1 MVAVV
6 LGAEID
12 PNNATVGYLTDL
24 SYQTQFDCNDES
36 FPGAYTSAQ
45 GSGIP
50 TCDEYLVLL
59 CNSTTCLY
67 YQYQLPDCQGE
78 VVSVTPGPTL
88 NTCEGASKS
97 VFLPGDMGYEVFG
110 EALISLS
117 YSTASSIEDCPNSL
131 ANLFTVTPDGV
142 CVEESI
148 VTCNGM
154 DWTVSLYDS
163 VNCSGTPAYV
173 DPYGGF
179 SCTSDGDVAD
189 SEYCMVSALN
199 ASVAPSPAPT
209 GVNDQTFS
217 PSAALTWVPTAV
229 APSPAPTGVNDQTFS
244 PSAALTWVP
253 TSVNN
258 ASSTS
263 ASSLSPGAIAGISV
277 SALLVLIGVC
287 VLVFYSFCKSPVRTD
302 SVTNDS
308 ISINP
313 LNTKLLEA

>member
-1 MVAVV
+1 MAALFSFLLWILIVVAVV

-217 PSAALTWVPTAV
+217 PSAALTWVPT
-229 APSPAPTGVNDQTFS
+229 
-244 PSAALTWVP
+244 
-253 TSVNN
+253 SVNN